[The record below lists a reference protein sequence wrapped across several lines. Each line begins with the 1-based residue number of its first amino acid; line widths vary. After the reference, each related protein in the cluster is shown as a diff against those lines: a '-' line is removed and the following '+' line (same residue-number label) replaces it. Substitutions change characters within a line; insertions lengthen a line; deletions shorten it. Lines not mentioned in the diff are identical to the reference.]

1 MKIPR
6 SEPIEKIL
14 AVFFDKRILNNIQN
28 RQTSDLHLATGAIM
42 KVQIGCIR
50 FDWRTKMS
58 CTGALQLSRQCACPL
73 SLEI

>member
-1 MKIPR
+1 MRIPR
-6 SEPIEKIL
+6 LEPIENIL
-14 AVFFDKRILNNIQN
+14 AVFFDKRILHSMQN

-58 CTGALQLSRQCACPL
+58 CTGALQLSHQCVCPL